1 MLLLWL
7 SIVCMI
13 PFDLKRLDSNLRQGD
28 GSLKVRI
35 MDRIMAI
42 GKVIF
47 FFFVSLFQFSIFFD
61 LLRYKL
67 SLINEKKMIFYSK
80 SLFCPDLRFDIKKL
94 YLL

>member
-42 GKVIF
+42 GKVRTILIILIEVLANGCLF
-47 FFFVSLFQFSIFFD
+47 LPHAFKIKMKAYFVRNVHMLV
-61 LLRYKL
+61 YT
-67 SLINEKKMIFYSK
+67 LIRTI
-80 SLFCPDLRFDIKKL
+80 
-94 YLL
+94 